1 MRVVFIGTVEFS
13 KTSLKKLIDMDVQV
27 VGVCTREKSNLNAD
41 FSDLTPLCIKNKIPY
56 RLIDDINSND
66 NINWIKS
73 LAPDIIFCFGWSS
86 LLKKELLSLPP
97 NGVLG
102 YHPAKLPQNRG
113 RHPLIWSLVLGLEES
128 ASTFYFMDEGADSG
142 DILSQKD
149 FEITENDDARTLY
162 DKISG
167 LALAQIEEF
176 VPKLINKT
184 FNVIKQNH
192 KISNTWRK
200 RTKLDGEIDFRMK
213 SEAIYNLVRAL
224 TRPYIGA
231 HVNYKDKDIIIWKVR
246 VIEYPNINIESG
258 KVINSSIDSITVKTQ
273 DGAIEILEHEFNKI
287 PKIGEYL

>member
-41 FSDLTPLCIKNKIPY
+41 FSDLTPLCKKNKIPY